1 MKDNYPMGAAL
12 DPSAPYNQ
20 SDPKP
25 VEVDCCVSYSLSK
38 SMPVKI
44 QNYSTS
50 EEYESDMDDE
60 GHRYCNK
67 IQENHFDDTNFIEE
81 FKNDSDALG
90 IPTLLMELQNLC
102 KETIEVRK
110 RQIEMT
116 KNVDGYEYI
125 KILEKD
131 IQHYELLIKASK
143 DWVVDELDVCQE

>member
-67 IQENHFDDTNFIEE
+67 IQENNFDDTNFIEE
-81 FKNDSDALG
+81 FKNDDTAFG
-90 IPTLLMELQNLC
+90 IPALLTELQKLVKERVKELTDNFNLT
-102 KETIEVRK
+102 KSYSVR
-110 RQIEMT
+110 Q
-116 KNVDGYEYI
+116 
-125 KILEKD
+125 KIREKVN
-131 IQHYELLIKASK
+131 HYESILQASK

>member
-12 DPSAPYNQ
+12 DPFAPYNQ

-50 EEYESDMDDE
+50 EEYESDIDDE
-60 GHRYCNK
+60 GHRYCHK
-67 IQENHFDDTNFIEE
+67 FEENNFDDTNFTEE
-81 FKNDSDALG
+81 FKNDNTAFG
-90 IPTLLMELQNLC
+90 IPALLTELQKLVKERVKELTDNFNLT
-102 KETIEVRK
+102 KSYSVRLK
-110 RQIEMT
+110 IREQI
-116 KNVDGYEYI
+116 N
-125 KILEKD
+125 
-131 IQHYELLIKASK
+131 HYESILQASK

>member
-44 QNYSTS
+44 YNYSIS
-50 EEYESDMDDE
+50 EESESEIDDE

-81 FKNDSDALG
+81 FKNDDTAIG
-90 IPTLLMELQNLC
+90 IPTLLEELRKLC
-102 KETIEVRK
+102 REKQALAHFLTDKEKAREYSMYYERIIDATK
-110 RQIEMT
+110 R
-116 KNVDGYEYI
+116 
-125 KILEKD
+125 
-131 IQHYELLIKASK
+131 
-143 DWVVDELDVCQE
+143 WVVDDLDVCQE

>member
-50 EEYESDMDDE
+50 EEYESDINDD
-60 GHRYCNK
+60 GHRYCHK
-67 IQENHFDDTNFIEE
+67 LQENNFNDTNFTEE
-81 FKNDSDALG
+81 FKNDNTAFG
-90 IPTLLMELQNLC
+90 IPALLTELQKLVKERVKELTDNFNLT
-102 KETIEVRK
+102 KSYSVRLK
-110 RQIEMT
+110 IREQI
-116 KNVDGYEYI
+116 N
-125 KILEKD
+125 
-131 IQHYELLIKASK
+131 HYESILQASK
-143 DWVVDELDVCQE
+143 DWTIDELDVCQE